1 MDNLFGEEIIKS
13 TYKYFDNNYLSI
25 INTNKADWQNR
36 KRMYL
41 KLGIKSE
48 LGRNE
53 VSFFERYKTLGYDN
67 LKNKSGK
74 NNGGL
79 MDNPGNRGA
88 SVFDPVLCELIYTM
102 YLDKSNNS
110 ILDPFA
116 GGSVRGIIAHYL
128 GFNYTGIELRQEQV
142 DSNREQS
149 ISILPVTNQPQWY
162 VGDSNEL
169 LDNNWNKQF
178 DLLFTCPPYF
188 NLEVYSDLK
197 NDLSNMDYISF
208 LDSYESIIKKSCKL
222 LKSGAY
228 ACIVIQ
234 EIRDKNENLIGL
246 VPDTINAFKKAGM
259 SYYNEMILQ
268 KVIASKALLSRRFFE
283 KSKKITRHHENVL
296 IFRKP

>member
-1 MDNLFGEEIIKS
+1 MNNLFGEEIVKS
-13 TYKYFDNNYLSI
+13 TYKFFDNNYLSI

-74 NNGGL
+74 NNGGF

-102 YLDKSNNS
+102 HLDKSKNE

-149 ISILPVTNQPQWY
+149 LSILPITNQPQWY

-169 LDNNWNKQF
+169 LDNKWNKQF

-188 NLEVYSDLK
+188 NLEVYSDLE
-197 NDLSNMDYISF
+197 NDLSNMDYKSF
-208 LDSYESIIKKSCKL
+208 LSCYESIIKKSCNL

-246 VPDTINAFKKAGM
+246 VPDTINAFKKADM
-259 SYYNEMILQ
+259 FYYNEMILQ